1 MDFPIKDCMKLGFGL
16 MRLPRNSS
24 DEIDVEQVKKMIDV
38 FFENGG
44 RYFDTAFV
52 YGGSEVATKKALVE
66 RYPRESYY
74 LATKLNASSF
84 ACKNEEEA
92 KQEFYTSLERLG
104 TEYIDFYLLH
114 ALDTNNIPLYEKYH
128 LWDYVKQLKAEGKVK
143 HYGFSFHDQPEVLE
157 KLLQD
162 HPDVE
167 FIQLQINYADW
178 DDVIVKSRECYEI
191 AEKYNVPVVVMEPVK
206 GGTLAV
212 PPDVVREVFEK
223 ADEKASPA
231 SWAVRFAASL
241 PNVMVVLSGM
251 SNLEQVEDNVSYM
264 KDFKTLSDD
273 EKQVVEEAREA
284 LKSIDSIKCTACR
297 YCTPG
302 CPMQISIPDV
312 FRTINTLRR
321 YPDDWR
327 SKNFYAGL
335 TTRSGKASD
344 CIACGQCEGVC
355 PQHLHIIDLL
365 KEASEILDA

>member
-1 MDFPIKDCMKLGFGL
+1 M
-16 MRLPRNSS
+16 
-24 DEIDVEQVKKMIDV
+24 
-38 FFENGG
+38 
-44 RYFDTAFV
+44 
-52 YGGSEVATKKALVE
+52 
-66 RYPRESYY
+66 
-74 LATKLNASSF
+74 
-84 ACKNEEEA
+84 
-92 KQEFYTSLERLG
+92 
-104 TEYIDFYLLH
+104 
-114 ALDTNNIPLYEKYH
+114 
-128 LWDYVKQLKAEGKVK
+128 
-143 HYGFSFHDQPEVLE
+143 
-157 KLLQD
+157 
-162 HPDVE
+162 E

-191 AEKYNVPVVVMEPVK
+191 AERYNVPVVVMEPVK

-302 CPMQISIPDV
+302 CPKKIRIPDI
-312 FRTINTLRR
+312 FSSMNTYLMYNNLDRAR
-321 YPDDWR
+321 QTYSWNTEE
-327 SKNFYAGL
+327 S
-335 TTRSGKASD
+335 KASD
-344 CIACGQCEGVC
+344 CIKCRKCEKAC
-355 PQHLHIIDLL
+355 PQHLKIVEYLEQVAAVL
-365 KEASEILDA
+365 E

>member
-74 LATKLNASSF
+74 LATKLNAASF

-212 PPDVVREVFEK
+212 PPDVVREVFEN
-223 ADEKASPA
+223 ADGKASPA
-231 SWAVRFAASL
+231 SWAVRFSASL

-302 CPMQISIPDV
+302 CPKKIRIPDI
-312 FRTINTLRR
+312 FSSMNTYLMYNNLDRAR
-321 YPDDWR
+321 QTYSWNTEE
-327 SKNFYAGL
+327 S
-335 TTRSGKASD
+335 KASD
-344 CIACGQCEGVC
+344 CIKCRKCEKAC
-355 PQHLHIIDLL
+355 PQHLKIVEYLEQVAAVL
-365 KEASEILDA
+365 E